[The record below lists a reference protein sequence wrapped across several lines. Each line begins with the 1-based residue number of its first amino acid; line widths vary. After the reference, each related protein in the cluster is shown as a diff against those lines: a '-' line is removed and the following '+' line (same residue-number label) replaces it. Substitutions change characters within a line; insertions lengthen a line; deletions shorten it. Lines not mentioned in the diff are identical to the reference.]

1 MPRATG
7 AMIVGVLVLVRASTV
22 LGACAG
28 GAPNGVLE
36 PGEVC
41 DDGNFIDG
49 DACCTDCTDLGC
61 PPAGGTCGDGIL
73 QRLPGEHFEQCDDGN
88 GVDGDGCQANCTT
101 TLLLPPNDAGDPG
114 NVLFAGFLNQPLGN
128 ATLALEPAPGGGQRL
143 RVGGIGGSFLDGV
156 RQLVGSCEM
165 KTALG
170 LPNFSLG
177 GPGTVLTVTQTGI
190 VNGVPGVLFSAV
202 TFAHNGTD
210 IDVVNDLSP
219 LAPQSYR
226 VALFHGRRMVLN
238 VGGLATG
245 DLKVPGDTDIEAADC
260 GVNPDT
266 GETFLTG
273 QKKPSTSTTTTTSTT
288 STSSSTTTTT
298 LCTCTSGVCSG
309 GPKDGAP
316 CMDVTDCM
324 CATTT
329 TTTSLTL
336 PTVTTTL
343 PQIVIDPGTITLVA
357 TGVTVDADAWLVG
370 TEQVT
375 NRPSLQEKIEMF
387 AANTGDVL
395 ITDEQTNPPPAA
407 PDCNA
412 NGIADDQDIALSTS
426 PDQNANAVPD
436 ECEDFRTSAELTDPE
451 VKCQEKVS
459 AGMAKVVGG
468 HTKCVVK
475 CDKAA
480 QKGKV
485 APGECVAPY
494 GGKTAD
500 CALKVIFRGN
510 AATKPCTDCPE
521 GYGGNCPAFAS
532 DLTALTRAR
541 VEGLLEFVLC
551 DDSASGDGLSP
562 SEAKCRDLVA
572 QKIGGF
578 VAAKEKCLVKCRR
591 LERRFKLPGG
601 SCRAGD
607 VTDAKT
613 AACIRRAEDKTRA
626 TLAARCTNLPECLAR
641 RFDLVGIVAA
651 AESATDDV
659 DVRVFTPR

>member
-7 AMIVGVLVLVRASTV
+7 AVIVTLLVLVRAGVV

-36 PGEVC
+36 PGETC

-49 DACCTDCTDLGC
+49 DGCCADCTDSGC

-88 GVDGDGCQANCTT
+88 GVNGDGCQANCTT
-101 TLLLPPNDAGDPG
+101 TLLLPPNDGGDPG
-114 NVLFAGFLNQPLGN
+114 NVLFAGFLNQPIGN

-143 RVGGIGGSFLDGV
+143 RVSGIGGSFLDGV

-202 TFAHNGTD
+202 TFAHNGPD

-273 QKKPSTSTTTTTSTT
+273 QKKPSTSTTTTTST
-288 STSSSTTTTT
+288 SSSTTTT
-298 LCTCTSGVCSG
+298 LCTCTAGICSG
-309 GPKDGAP
+309 GPNDGFP
-316 CMDVTDCM
+316 CIDASDCG
-324 CATTT
+324 CETTTT
-329 TTTSLTL
+329 TTTSL

-343 PQIVIDPGTITLVA
+343 PQIVIGPGTITLVA

-395 ITDEQTNPPPAA
+395 ITDEQTNPPPAP
-407 PDCNA
+407 PDCND
-412 NGIADDQDIALSTS
+412 NSVADDQDIALSTS
-426 PDQNANAVPD
+426 LDQNADAVPD
-436 ECEDFRTSAELTDPE
+436 ECEDFRTSAELTDRE

-459 AGMAKVVGG
+459 AGMAKVVGD
-468 HTKCVVK
+468 HTKCLVK
-475 CDKAA
+475 CDKAV
-480 QKGKV
+480 QKGKA
-485 APGECVAPY
+485 APGACIAPY
-494 GGKTAD
+494 DVKTAD
-500 CALKVIFRGN
+500 CTVKVTLRGN
-510 AATKPCTDCPE
+510 GSAKSCTDCPE
-521 GYGGNCPAFAS
+521 GYNGGSCPAFAA
-532 DLTALTRAR
+532 DITALTRAR
-541 VEGLLEFVLC
+541 ADGLLEFIMC
-551 DDSASGDGLSP
+551 DDSASGDGLTA
-562 SEAKCRDLVA
+562 SEAKCRQLMA

-607 VTDAKT
+607 VTDVKT
-613 AACIRRAEDKTRA
+613 ATCIRKAEDKTRA
-626 TLAARCTNLPECLAR
+626 TLAARCTDLPECLAR

-651 AESATDDV
+651 AESATEDV
-659 DVRVFTPR
+659 DGRVFTPR